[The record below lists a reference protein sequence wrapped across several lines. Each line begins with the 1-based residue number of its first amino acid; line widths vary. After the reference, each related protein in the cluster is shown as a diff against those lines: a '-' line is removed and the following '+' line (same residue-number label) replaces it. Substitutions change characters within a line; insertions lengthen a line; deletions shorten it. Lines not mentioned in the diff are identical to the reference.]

1 MALAIASI
9 PVLTGAVAENF
20 EAQAQKSYEEFLN
33 RTDSEKQI
41 VAEKYEKGM
50 TMVQRVLA
58 KSAGSHALHQR
69 VPEPALFSCP

>member
-50 TMVQRVLA
+50 TMVHRVLA
-58 KSAGSHALHQR
+58 KSHIGR
-69 VPEPALFSCP
+69 R